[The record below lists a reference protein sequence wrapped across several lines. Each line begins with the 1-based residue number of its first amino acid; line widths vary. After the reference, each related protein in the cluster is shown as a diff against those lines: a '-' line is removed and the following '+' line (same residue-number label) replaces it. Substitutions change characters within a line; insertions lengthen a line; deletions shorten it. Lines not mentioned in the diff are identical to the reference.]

1 MALDTRLTLLQIF
14 TVQCLF
20 YMAQGLILGI
30 FHVIF
35 SCSVTL
41 DRFFTDKYLDLASSE
56 GVVELLILILSS
68 VVGAFILLLVVEKP
82 KLAFDFS
89 ATLYLFHLIACI
101 AYNGLPQSILWWG
114 VLVSCCFIT
123 GGLGEYLC
131 VRAEALNL
139 SYRLR
144 FLA

>member
-1 MALDTRLTLLQIF
+1 MALDIRLTLLQIF

-20 YMAQGLILGI
+20 YVGQGLLLGI

-41 DRFFTDKYLDLASSE
+41 DRFFTDKYLDFASSE
-56 GVVELLILILSS
+56 GIVELLILLLSA
-68 VVGAFILLLVVEKP
+68 VLGAFVLLIVVEKP

-89 ATLYLFHLIACI
+89 GTLYLLHLLACFF
-101 AYNGLPQSILWWG
+101 YHGLPQNITWWA
-114 VLVSCCFIT
+114 VLAGCCVIT
-123 GGLGEYLC
+123 GALGEYLC